1 MNFLFSTVGCNIA
14 ANVPVATRCCQN
26 KAKNIRLNNQ
36 QNKCKNNII
45 NNAEVAI
52 LCNRCYNFGLIH
64 TKIMIVE
71 IKEYTK
77 SETLILVSEIVMVQF
92 KENLNSDTS
101 NSLAKNQFEFI
112 VKLKDRGDLKF
123 WYNGEKERCL
133 AEYQKVKDA
142 FLSLYKKDTIKE
154 EIQSYLQSLAKA
166 EL

>member
-1 MNFLFSTVGCNIA
+1 MV
-14 ANVPVATRCCQN
+14 
-26 KAKNIRLNNQ
+26 
-36 QNKCKNNII
+36 
-45 NNAEVAI
+45 
-52 LCNRCYNFGLIH
+52 
-64 TKIMIVE
+64 VE

-77 SETLILVSEIVMVQF
+77 CETLILVSEIVMVQF
-92 KENLNSDTS
+92 KEKLNSDTS
-101 NSLAKNQFEFI
+101 NSLSKNQFEFI
-112 VKLKDRGDLKF
+112 VKLKDRGDLIF

>member
-1 MNFLFSTVGCNIA
+1 
-14 ANVPVATRCCQN
+14 
-26 KAKNIRLNNQ
+26 
-36 QNKCKNNII
+36 
-45 NNAEVAI
+45 
-52 LCNRCYNFGLIH
+52 
-64 TKIMIVE
+64 MIVE

-77 SETLILVSEIVMVQF
+77 CETLILVSEIVMVQF

>member
-1 MNFLFSTVGCNIA
+1 MEITYKHKTNIKLITA
-14 ANVPVATRCCQN
+14 
-26 KAKNIRLNNQ
+26 
-36 QNKCKNNII
+36 
-45 NNAEVAI
+45 VAI
-52 LCNRCYNFGLIH
+52 DTNTCYNFGLIH
-64 TKIMIVE
+64 TKIMVVE

-77 SETLILVSEIVMVQF
+77 CETLILVSEIVMVQF

-123 WYNGEKERCL
+123 WYNGEKERRL

-154 EIQSYLQSLAKA
+154 EIQSYLQSLVKA

>member
-1 MNFLFSTVGCNIA
+1 MEITYKHKTNIKLITA
-14 ANVPVATRCCQN
+14 
-26 KAKNIRLNNQ
+26 
-36 QNKCKNNII
+36 
-45 NNAEVAI
+45 VAI
-52 LCNRCYNFGLIH
+52 DTNTCYNFGLIY
-64 TKIMIVE
+64 TKIMVVE

-77 SETLILVSEIVMVQF
+77 CETLILVSEIVMVQF

-101 NSLAKNQFEFI
+101 NSLAKNQYEFI